1 MSERSIEGYAISN
14 HRFTVKLSKH
24 YRVFRRDRELN
35 RIPVRTLKCL
45 RNKSRKLRES
55 VY

>member
-14 HRFTVKLSKH
+14 HRFTVKLRKH
-24 YRVFRRDRELN
+24 YRVFRRDREPN

-45 RNKSRKLRES
+45 WNKSRKLRES